1 MEEPHAGMRRRS
13 DHCRAADEPVFCLA
27 AVVAEF
33 HYFDTRHTPMVIS
46 VDLQHEPAREE
57 EGGESVPDCQTFVFS

>member
-1 MEEPHAGMRRRS
+1 
-13 DHCRAADEPVFCLA
+13 
-27 AVVAEF
+27 
-33 HYFDTRHTPMVIS
+33 MVIS

>member
-1 MEEPHAGMRRRS
+1 MGRRS

-46 VDLQHEPAREE
+46 VDQRHESVREE
-57 EGGESVPDCQTFVFS
+57 EGGGWGSVPDCQKCVFS